1 MRDLIAAIKDA
12 VIYDG
17 TVGDVA
23 ALTTI
28 IGLCYLLLLV
38 TP

>member
-12 VIYDG
+12 VIYDETLQDG
-17 TVGDVA
+17 SMLVT
-23 ALTTI
+23 LF
-28 IGLCYLLLLV
+28 GLCYLLWLV

>member
-1 MRDLIAAIKDA
+1 MRDLIGAIKDA

-17 TVGDVA
+17 TVGDVV

-28 IGLCYLLLLV
+28 IGLCYVLLV
-38 TP
+38 VTP